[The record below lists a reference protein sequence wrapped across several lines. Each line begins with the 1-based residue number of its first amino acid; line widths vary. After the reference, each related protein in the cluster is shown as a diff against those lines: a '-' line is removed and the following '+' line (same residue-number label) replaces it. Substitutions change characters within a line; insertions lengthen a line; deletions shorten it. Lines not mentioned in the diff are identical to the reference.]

1 MMTQAHFWTEC
12 GSNEVVAG
20 DVVASQNQECD
31 KCCESSDCIV
41 YKCHHEGGKP
51 MGLEQGMVRAIVIL
65 TGTLALQ
72 GGWRAQTENPV
83 SGSQNEMETDAAAE
97 AIDLYE
103 ETGLPPDQERE
114 MEWNLLEATYRANR
128 MGSWRS
134 YEIQWYPEMQER
146 GELYGTYLVVTLPLA
161 QDLYFMVYNED
172 EADYTAYFA
181 PEGGMDVPHEIPDSF
196 WEDTGEEIQDTD
208 TLLRDLNKY
217 LLDRLFVELNNC
229 REIGNYDELGA
240 YRIRDYSVTNRY
252 WTDQIIGT
260 DIVFHVVPE
269 AERAED
275 LEYFQ
280 GVLARAGLT
289 DMESI
294 KELMA
299 DLQVPGED
307 EWRSVPHPEDAI
319 AEGIIPSTWESSPR
333 MEEVIGKLAEMLL
346 EAGHSSEEADAIAHT
361 IMSRY
366 YNACAK
372 WLTQEKEYS
381 FCFRTQLNEDGVPVS
396 IMLDRTGGAR
406 WTNYTP
412 HLKTKAEQQE
422 AYFQAGYDEMD
433 GMIKVMFW

>member
-1 MMTQAHFWTEC
+1 
-12 GSNEVVAG
+12 
-20 DVVASQNQECD
+20 
-31 KCCESSDCIV
+31 
-41 YKCHHEGGKP
+41 
-51 MGLEQGMVRAIVIL
+51 MGIEQGIVRAIVIL
-65 TGTLALQ
+65 AGALTLQ
-72 GGWRAQTENPV
+72 GGWQLPTENPV
-83 SGSQNEMETDAAAE
+83 SGSLSESENETETDAAAE
-97 AIDLYE
+97 VIDLYE

-114 MEWNLLEATYRANR
+114 MEWDLLEATYRANR

-134 YEIQWYPEMQER
+134 YEIQWYPEMQEC
-146 GELYGTYLVVTLPLA
+146 GELYGTYLVVALPLA

-172 EADYTAYFA
+172 GADYTAYFA

-240 YRIRDYSVTNRY
+240 YRILDYSVTNRY
-252 WTDQIIGT
+252 WTDEVVGT
-260 DIVFHVVPE
+260 DIVFHVTPQ

-319 AEGIIPSTWESSPR
+319 AEGIIPSTDESSPR
-333 MEEVIGKLAEMLL
+333 MEAVIVKLAEMLT
-346 EAGHSSEEADAIAHT
+346 ENGYSSEEADAIAHT

-381 FCFRTQLNEDGVPVS
+381 FCFRTQLNEDGVPVN

-406 WTNYTP
+406 WADYTP
-412 HLKTKAEQQE
+412 HLKTKAEQQG

-433 GMIKVMFW
+433 GMIKGMFW

>member
-1 MMTQAHFWTEC
+1 
-12 GSNEVVAG
+12 
-20 DVVASQNQECD
+20 
-31 KCCESSDCIV
+31 
-41 YKCHHEGGKP
+41 
-51 MGLEQGMVRAIVIL
+51 MGIEQGIVRAIVIL
-65 TGTLALQ
+65 AGALTLQ
-72 GGWRAQTENPV
+72 GGWQLPTENPV
-83 SGSQNEMETDAAAE
+83 SGSLSESENEAETDAAAE
-97 AIDLYE
+97 TIDLYE
-103 ETGLPPDQERE
+103 ETGIPLDQKRE
-114 MEWNLLEATYRANR
+114 MEWDLLEATYRANR
-128 MGSWRS
+128 MGSWRN
-134 YEIQWYPEMQER
+134 YEIQWTPEMSER
-146 GELYGTYLVVTLPLA
+146 GDLYGSYLYVTLPLA
-161 QDLYFMVYNED
+161 GRVYFMVMDED
-172 EADYTAYFA
+172 GSGYTPYFA

-196 WEDTGEEIQDTD
+196 WEDAGEEIQDTD

-240 YRIRDYSVTNRY
+240 YRILDYSVTNRY
-252 WTDQIIGT
+252 WTDEVVGT
-260 DIVFHVVPE
+260 DIVFHVTPQ

-319 AEGIIPSTWESSPR
+319 AEGIIPSTYESSPR

-346 EAGHSSEEADAIAHT
+346 EAGYSSEEADAIAHT

-381 FCFRTQLNEDGVPVS
+381 FCFRTQLNEDGVPVN

-406 WTNYTP
+406 WTDYTP
-412 HLKTKAEQQE
+412 HLKTKAEQRE